1 MKKMQSF
8 VVAQIFPP
16 FRTLCQRKR
25 KSTATWVQIKGQG
38 MPSELAPKNLRA
50 QEIVYQRVRRHTTD
64 YAPHYTYT
72 KKKKKFL

>member
-8 VVAQIFPP
+8 VAQIFPP

-50 QEIVYQRVRRHTTD
+50 QEIVD
-64 YAPHYTYT
+64 YIY
-72 KKKKKFL
+72 KKEKEISLNL